1 MLIGKNSM
9 CSISEQHGHN
19 NVNFEYFSNQNW
31 DDPTLWGRQLPIV
44 EGNKELGPHVCWG
57 KLAYSDISEKSRR
70 WWDLLAIKVYGGGVE
85 SSFSGEGE
93 KRNRSLGP
101 AHFLKKPC
109 RTSMS
114 FKLYPAIYDF
124 DEHLK
129 NNLKCKSI

>member
-1 MLIGKNSM
+1 M
-9 CSISEQHGHN
+9 
-19 NVNFEYFSNQNW
+19 
-31 DDPTLWGRQLPIV
+31 V
-44 EGNKELGPHVCWG
+44 EANKELGPRVCRG
-57 KLAYSDISEKSRR
+57 KSAYSDVSEKSRR
-70 WWDLLAIKVYGGGVE
+70 WRDLLAIKVYGGGVE